1 MRLKPGS
8 RGLTILLAMMT
19 GLGPLSTDIYLASMP
34 FIGAAL
40 NASASAVQLTM
51 SAYVIG
57 FAFGQIIYGP
67 LSDKYGRRPVLLT
80 GFAIYLAAT
89 FACIFASTIE
99 TLITARIIQSLG
111 AAGPIILARA
121 IVRDLYEGA
130 QAGRQLALMSTIVGF
145 TPIGAPVLGGVLQ
158 AFFDWHASFVAMLMV
173 AGILAFVVL
182 LLLPETNHNRQE
194 GPLSPRS
201 ILTSFGEVA
210 KNHAFRTY
218 AGMQALSYC
227 GLFAFLSGSSYVL
240 QKVYGFDSISFGLM
254 FACCSVCYVSG
265 AYIGARMVARRGLD
279 GMIARGVAIMGFGGM
294 VQLASVVVFPNAPL
308 AFIIPE
314 MIYFFGLAFIMPNT
328 VAAAMS
334 PFPERAGAASS
345 LMGFVQMSA
354 AALVAWAMALFLS
367 TSAIPVA
374 IVMAISGASA
384 FALFHLTKHLR

>member
-57 FAFGQIIYGP
+57 FTFGQIIYGP

>member
-8 RGLTILLAMMT
+8 RGLTILLSMMT

-67 LSDKYGRRPVLLT
+67 LSDKFGRRPVLLA

-89 FACIFASTIE
+89 AACVFAQSIDM
-99 TLITARIIQSLG
+99 LIAARITQSLG

-158 AFFDWHASFVAMLMV
+158 SAFDWHASFIAMLLV
-173 AGILAFVVL
+173 AGILSFVVL
-182 LLLPETNHNRQE
+182 LLLPETNHNKQE
-194 GPLSPRS
+194 APLSIAS
-201 ILTSFGEVA
+201 IWASFGEVA

-218 AGMQALSYC
+218 AGMQAISYS
-227 GLFAFLSGSSYVL
+227 GLFVFLSGSSYVL

-254 FACCSVCYVSG
+254 FASCSICYVSG
-265 AYIGARMVARRGLD
+265 AYIGARMVARRGLN
-279 GMIARGVAIMGFGGM
+279 GMIGRGVAIMGVGG
-294 VQLASVVVFPNAPL
+294 VAQLVSVLLFPNTPL
-308 AFIIPE
+308 AFIMPE
-314 MIYFFGLAFIMPNT
+314 MVYFFGLSFIMPNT

-345 LMGFVQMSA
+345 LMGFVQMSSA
-354 AALVAWAMALFLS
+354 APVAWAMALFLS
-367 TSAIPVA
+367 TSAVPVA
-374 IVMAISGASA
+374 VVMAISGAGA
-384 FALFHLTKHLR
+384 FALYHFTKHLR

>member
-279 GMIARGVAIMGFGGM
+279 GMIARGVAIMGFGGV

-354 AALVAWAMALFLS
+354 AALVAWGMALFLS